1 MDELE
6 ALRDRERV
14 IDTVNSLFLAVD
26 ERDWDGMRG
35 LLADRVVFDVTSLGS
50 PAPRDMTAA
59 EIIASWQEG
68 LANIEAV
75 HHQSG
80 NFRVT
85 VEGDQASCFCYGIA
99 YHYRLVESR
108 RNLRVFVGTYDYR
121 LAREDARWRI
131 THFKFNAKFVD
142 GNLHLSKEAPL

>member
-1 MDELE
+1 MNELE
-6 ALRDRERV
+6 AMRDRDRV
-14 IDTVNSLFLAVD
+14 IDTVNSLFFAVD
-26 ERDWDGMRG
+26 ERDWEAARG
-35 LLADRVVFDVTSLGS
+35 ILAERVLFDVTSLGS
-50 PAPRDMTAA
+50 PQPRDMTAD
-59 EIIASWQEG
+59 EIIAAWQEG

-108 RNLRVFVGTYDYR
+108 RNLRVFVGSYDYR
-121 LAREDARWRI
+121 LVRDGDRWRI

-142 GNLHLSKEAPL
+142 GNLHLSKEKPL